1 MIAFDNSYSRL
12 PDRFYKRI
20 HPAKVRAPSLIKVN
34 DALAKELGIDPSD
47 LTAEVVTGN
56 AVPDGAD
63 PIALAYAGHQFG
75 NFVPQLGDGR
85 AVLMGEVVDTKGVRR
100 DLQWKGSGRTPFS
113 RGGDGRAALG
123 PVLREYIVSEAMH
136 ALGIPT
142 TRTLAA
148 ALTGDPVAREGLL
161 PGAVLIRVA
170 ASHLRIGTFEFFANR
185 GDGEAISSLVTY
197 ALSRHY
203 PNAKIESSPALTLL
217 KSVVDAQAALV
228 VKWLGVGFIHGV
240 MNTDNT
246 TISGETIDYGPCAFL
261 DAYEPDKHFSSIDR
275 FGRYAFSNQ
284 PKILQ
289 WNLAR
294 FAETIL
300 PLLGESEEQQVE
312 LATAELNRFVDVFEQ
327 RKTEMLRAKLG
338 FFTAEDGDRALAN
351 DLLERMS
358 TLGVDHTNFFRGLAN
373 GKPDG
378 RLNDWVEL
386 WQARCKNENVAAET
400 RAAAMRAVN
409 PAFIPRNH
417 RVEEAI
423 AAASINSDFE
433 PFERLVTVLSKP
445 YEDQPEH
452 AALAEAPAADF
463 QEGYQT
469 FCGT

>member
-1 MIAFDNSYSRL
+1 
-12 PDRFYKRI
+12 
-20 HPAKVRAPSLIKVN
+20 
-34 DALAKELGIDPSD
+34 
-47 LTAEVVTGN
+47 
-56 AVPDGAD
+56 
-63 PIALAYAGHQFG
+63 
-75 NFVPQLGDGR
+75 
-85 AVLMGEVVDTKGVRR
+85 
-100 DLQWKGSGRTPFS
+100 
-113 RGGDGRAALG
+113 
-123 PVLREYIVSEAMH
+123 
-136 ALGIPT
+136 
-142 TRTLAA
+142 
-148 ALTGDPVAREGLL
+148 
-161 PGAVLIRVA
+161 
-170 ASHLRIGTFEFFANR
+170 
-185 GDGEAISSLVTY
+185 
-197 ALSRHY
+197 
-203 PNAKIESSPALTLL
+203 
-217 KSVVDAQAALV
+217 
-228 VKWLGVGFIHGV
+228 
-240 MNTDNT
+240 
-246 TISGETIDYGPCAFL
+246 
-261 DAYEPDKHFSSIDR
+261 
-275 FGRYAFSNQ
+275 
-284 PKILQ
+284 
-289 WNLAR
+289 
-294 FAETIL
+294 
-300 PLLGESEEQQVE
+300 VE

>member
-1 MIAFDNSYSRL
+1 MISFDNSYAKL
-12 PDRFYKRI
+12 PDRFYRRI
-20 HPAKVRAPSLIKVN
+20 HPAKVSAPSLIKVN
-34 DALAKELGIDPSD
+34 EGLARELGIEPKD
-47 LTAEVVTGN
+47 LTAEVITGN
-56 AVPDGAD
+56 TVPEGAD

-85 AVLMGEVVDTKGVRR
+85 AVLMGEVVATNGKRY

-142 TRTLAA
+142 TRTLGA

-170 ASHLRIGTFEFFANR
+170 ASHLRIGTFELFASR
-185 GDGEAISSLVTY
+185 EDGEAISSLITY
-197 ALSRHY
+197 ALARHY
-203 PNAKIESSPALTLL
+203 PDAKIEGSPALTLL
-217 KSVVDAQAALV
+217 KCVVDAQAALV
-228 VKWLGVGFIHGV
+228 AKWLGVGFIHGV

-261 DAYEPDKHFSSIDR
+261 DAYEPRKHFSSIDQL
-275 FGRYAFSNQ
+275 GRYAFSNQ
-284 PKILQ
+284 PKIVQ

-312 LATAELNRFVDVFEQ
+312 IATGELNRFVDVFEQ
-327 RKTEMLRAKLG
+327 RKTDMLRAKLG
-338 FFTAEDGDRALAN
+338 LFTPREEDRALAD
-351 DLLERMS
+351 DLLERMA
-358 TLGVDHTNFFRGLAN
+358 TLGCDHTNFFRALSN

-378 RLNDWVEL
+378 RLNDWVER
-386 WQARCKNENVAAET
+386 WQQRCAKEDVSTEARAS
-400 RAAAMRAVN
+400 AMRAAN

-423 AAASINSDFE
+423 AAASINSDFA
-433 PFERLVTVLSKP
+433 PFERLVTVLAKP

-452 AALAEAPAADF
+452 AALAEAPEPDF
-463 QEGYQT
+463 QGSYKT